1 MGDLSGH
8 DKPFPTW
15 YPYVFFAVMGV
26 PLLAY
31 GMMKIL

>member
-15 YPYVFFAVMGV
+15 YPYVFFAVIV
-26 PLLAY
+26 ASVLAY
-31 GMMKIL
+31 GGIKLL